1 MALKVTNDDPAIA
14 YAGVKTRLRA
24 FRQYTIDVRAACA
37 AGSVSGNL
45 IKEYFLRLIAE
56 KAANVAAAAVS
67 GIGAFAQ
74 EYDGGAGYDVST
86 EFAAFN
92 TALDAARDWMIANV
106 PTATQGEVRM
116 ETWSTSGISVR
127 TFSSAQTAGFRTT
140 LDSVLA
146 AMS

>member
-14 YAGVKTRLRA
+14 YAGVKTRLRT
-24 FRQYTIDVRAACA
+24 FRQYTSDVRAACA

-45 IKEYFLRLIAE
+45 LKEYFLRLISE
-56 KAANVAAAAVS
+56 RAANVTAAAVT
-67 GIGAFAQ
+67 GLGAFAQ
-74 EYDGGAGYDVST
+74 EYDGGAGYDVSA
-86 EFAAFN
+86 EFSALN

-106 PTATQGEVRM
+106 PVATQGEVRM
-116 ETWSTSGISVR
+116 ETWLTSGVSVR
-127 TFSSAQTAGFRTT
+127 VFTTGQTAGFRTT